1 MAEEELKYTSDYS
14 GETTDAILEYADKL
28 RQQTEA
34 EDGDTVQVFDT
45 DANPHKVAKEE
56 LLKKST
62 LALPSL
68 NDISAFVAINQA
80 GNAVGVMSK
89 EQVASVLG
97 ELLLISDLQK
107 AFQYK
112 KFSLKNGETATV
124 GKVCGLMVIRHSWSD
139 SNPTVV
145 LVDNYGKDITQVA
158 GREYPQVPIEISWEG
173 SGYNTVMKI
182 TSTYATTSA
191 QTMFYIAWQCLYD

>member
-14 GETTDAILEYADKL
+14 GEDTDAILEYADKL

-45 DANPHKVAKEE
+45 DGNPHKVAKEE

-80 GNAVGVMSK
+80 GDAVGVMSK
-89 EQVASVLG
+89 QQVATVLG
-97 ELLLISDLQK
+97 GLTTKKSVNTVEELDNLKTQGMCTINAISDYEQ
-107 AFQYK
+107 
-112 KFSLKNGETATV
+112 SNGMLVILTVSSSIVCHYFVKYNGTVWSRIYWFNSWTAWRN
-124 GKVCGLMVIRHSWSD
+124 L
-139 SNPTVV
+139 
-145 LVDNYGKDITQVA
+145 
-158 GREYPQVPIEISWEG
+158 
-173 SGYNTVMKI
+173 
-182 TSTYATTSA
+182 
-191 QTMFYIAWQCLYD
+191 

>member
-1 MAEEELKYTSDYS
+1 MEEELKYTSDYS
-14 GETTDAILEYADKL
+14 GGATDEILAFADKL

-45 DANPHKVAKEE
+45 DGNPHKVSKTE

-80 GNAVGVMSK
+80 GDAVGVMSK
-89 EQVASVLG
+89 QQVATVLG
-97 ELLLISDLQK
+97 GLLPISDLQK

-112 KFSLKNGETATV
+112 RFPLKRGETATV
-124 GKVCGLMVIRHSWSD
+124 GKAGGLMVIRHSWS
-139 SNPTVV
+139 SSQCAVV
-145 LVDNYGKDITQVA
+145 LVDSYDKEVIQVA
-158 GREYPQVPIEISWEG
+158 GRDYTQIPFEITWEG
-173 SGYNTVMKI
+173 SQYNTLMKI
-182 TSTYATTSA
+182 TSTYATTSE
-191 QTMFYIAWQCLYD
+191 QTMFYIAWQYLYD